1 MHMKAKAS
9 IGWNGAS
16 LKEMLARSEQLF
28 ADTGHYYGLRELAMK
43 EGTPLLFER
52 MYLKLR
58 GALVSARE
66 IARNISAS
74 PIVKELGELCFTVFT
89 PEGDSVALST
99 GIIVHVHTMSDVV
112 KYMIKG
118 DFEDDPGFKPGDI
131 FCNNDV
137 LAGNVHNC
145 DIHTII
151 PFFREGELV
160 SWIAGVTHVPDVG
173 ARTPGSSP
181 VGPMS
186 TYDQGLTI
194 PPQKIGEND
203 EVFRSFKDT
212 YKRTSRTPL
221 LLELDEK
228 TRLAGCIMIR
238 DAIGHL
244 IEEEGIAAYKQFMRE
259 AIENGRRS
267 FIRRV
272 KRMLVPGRYRVPSFC
287 DVPWK
292 DERGHLPQAA
302 RNSLV
307 NSPLEVTVNVD
318 GTVRT
323 TLDGASAW
331 GYHSMNCSPSALQGG
346 MWVMMT
352 QSLADA
358 ESINDGAYFALDQH
372 FPLGSWSNPG
382 NPEAG
387 TAHAWHFLWSGLNG
401 LFRFLSH
408 GYYAR
413 GFLEEIVAGY
423 GTTTN
428 ILYGSGLNM
437 FGEPFAATNMEMTGA
452 GLGARGCWD
461 GLDHA
466 YAMWNPE
473 SDIGDIETS
482 WELWEPMLY
491 LGRTVKPNTGG
502 AGKFRGGNGMESV
515 RLVWKSQNA
524 VFQHVGHGMVFVNCG
539 LFGAY
544 PSNTGYRRSVHKTNA
559 FALIKERKPL
569 PSSDRD
575 PEDSEI
581 ERLITGDH
589 VVDDK
594 ALTLPEPYEDGD
606 IYVSVIQGGPGLGD
620 PIERSPRLV
629 EKDLNDGQVLPRF
642 VEPVYGVVARQNG
655 KDGKDG
661 KDGKGKW
668 QVDEQAT
675 RQRRE
680 QIRRDRGARAIPV
693 RQWLAQ
699 ERERVVSGRFPEWV
713 VRMYRESIAL
723 SADWGRDFK
732 SFWNIPAE
740 GSVYDRPVARSAES

>member
-1 MHMKAKAS
+1 MDRKS
-9 IGWNGAS
+9 ETPVGWDGMT
-16 LKEMLARSEQLF
+16 LQQMLAKSEQLF
-28 ADTGHYYGLRELAMK
+28 ADTGHYYGLTELELAAG
-43 EGTPLLFER
+43 EPLLFER
-52 MYLKLR
+52 THLKLR

-89 PEGDSVALST
+89 PEGDSVAMST

-112 KYMIKG
+112 KFMING
-118 DFEDDPGFKPGDI
+118 DFESDPGFAPGDI

-151 PFFREGELV
+151 PFFWEGELV
-160 SWIAGVTHVPDVG
+160 SWIAGVTHVPDIG

-194 PPQKIGEND
+194 PPQKIGED
-203 EVFRSFKDT
+203 DKVFRSFKDM
-212 YKRTSRTPL
+212 YKRSTRTPL

-228 TRLAGCIMIR
+228 TRLAGCMMIR
-238 DAIGHL
+238 DALQLL
-244 IEEEGIAAYKQFMRE
+244 IKEDGINTYKQFMRE

-267 FIRRV
+267 FVRRAR
-272 KRMLVPGRYRVPSFC
+272 RMLVPGRYRVPSFC
-287 DVPWK
+287 DVPWA
-292 DERGHLPQAA
+292 DESGHLPQAA
-302 RNSLV
+302 RNTLM
-307 NSPLEVTVNVD
+307 NAPLEVTVNAD
-318 GTVRT
+318 GTIDT
-323 TLDGASAW
+323 SLDGASAW
-331 GYHSMNCSPSALQGG
+331 GFHTMNCSPSALQGG
-346 MWVMMT
+346 MWVMLS

-358 ESINDGAYFALDQH
+358 ESINDGSYYALNQH
-372 FPLGSWSNPG
+372 FPAGSWSNPD
-382 NPEAG
+382 NLEAG

-428 ILYGSGLNM
+428 ILYGSGLNI

-461 GLDHA
+461 GLDCS

-502 AGKFRGGNGMESV
+502 AGKYRGGNGLESI
-515 RLVWKSQNA
+515 RLVWKATDA
-524 VFQHVGHGMVFVNCG
+524 VFQHVGHGMVFVNSG
-539 LFGAY
+539 LFGGY
-544 PSNTGYRRSVHKTNA
+544 PSNTGYRRSVHETDA
-559 FALIKERKPL
+559 LALIEARKPL
-569 PSSDRD
+569 PTNDHD
-575 PEDSEI
+575 PESSEI
-581 ERLITGDH
+581 ERLLTGRH
-589 VVDDK
+589 LVDDK
-594 ALTLPEPYEDGD
+594 ALTLPESYEDGD

-620 PIERSPRLV
+620 PIERLPRRV
-629 EKDLNDGQVLPRF
+629 AADLNGEHLLPRYA
-642 VEPVYGVVARQNG
+642 ERLYGVVAAQDENG
-655 KDGKDG
+655 S
-661 KDGKGKW
+661 W
-668 QVDEQAT
+668 QVDEAAT
-675 RQRRE
+675 ARRRE
-680 QIRRDRGARAIPV
+680 EIRHERAEKAVPV
-693 RQWLAQ
+693 KEWLA
-699 ERERVVSGRFPEWV
+699 RERGRVAAGEFPEWV
-713 VRMYRESIAL
+713 QRMYRESIAL
-723 SADWGRDFK
+723 SADWGAEFK
-732 SFWNIPAE
+732 SFWDIPDDSPVYGPAKQV
-740 GSVYDRPVARSAES
+740 GS

>member
-1 MHMKAKAS
+1 MS
-9 IGWNGAS
+9 NEQTRESVVGWNGKT
-16 LKEMLARSEQLF
+16 LEQMLTHSERLF
-28 ADTGHYYGLRELAMK
+28 SETGHYFGLEKLDLK
-43 EGTPLLFER
+43 ERDPLHFER
-52 MYLKLR
+52 LFLKLR
-58 GALVSARE
+58 GSLVSARE

-89 PEGDSVALST
+89 PEGDSVTLST
-99 GIIVHVHTMSDVV
+99 GIIVHVHTMSDAV
-112 KYMIKG
+112 KFMIRNG
-118 DFEDDPGFKPGDI
+118 FEEDPGIKPGDV

-151 PFFREGELV
+151 PLFQNGELV

-194 PPQKIGEND
+194 PPQKIGED
-203 EVFRSFKDT
+203 DKVFRSFKDT

-238 DAIGHL
+238 ESIENL
-244 IEEEGIAAYKQFMRE
+244 IKEEGLDVYKQFMRE

-267 FIRRV
+267 FLRRV

-287 DVPWK
+287 DVPWE

-302 RNSLV
+302 VNTLM
-307 NSPLEVTVNVD
+307 NSPLEINVKID
-318 GTVRT
+318 GTVST
-323 TLDGASAW
+323 SLDGASSW
-331 GYHSMNCSPSALQGG
+331 GYHTMNCSPSALQGG
-346 MWVMMT
+346 MWVMLT
-352 QSLADA
+352 QSIADA
-358 ESINDGAYFALDQH
+358 ESINDGGYYAFEQH
-372 FPLGSWSNPG
+372 FPKGSWSNPD

-401 LFRFLSH
+401 MFRFLSQ

-413 GFLEEIVAGY
+413 GFLEEIVSGY

-428 ILYGSGLNM
+428 ILYGSGINI

-452 GLGARGCWD
+452 GFGARGCRD
-461 GLDHA
+461 GLNHG

-491 LGRTVKPNTGG
+491 LGRKVKPSSGG
-502 AGKFRGGNGMESV
+502 PGKYRGGNGMESV
-515 RLVWKSQNA
+515 RLVWKAQKA
-524 VFQHVGHGMVFVNCG
+524 VFQHVGHGMVFVNNG
-539 LFGAY
+539 LFGGY
-544 PSNTGYRRSVHKTNA
+544 PSNTGYRRSVHQTNV
-559 FALIKERKPL
+559 FDLIKERKPL
-569 PSSDRD
+569 PSCDRD

-581 ERLITGDH
+581 EKFVQGRHI
-589 VVDDK
+589 VDDK

-606 IYVSVIQGGPGLGD
+606 IYLSVIQGGPGLGD
-620 PIERSPRLV
+620 PLERSTSGV
-629 EKDLNDGQVLPRF
+629 ERDLNEGQILPRF
-642 VEPVYGVVARQNG
+642 VEPIYGVVTTN
-655 KDGKDG
+655 DGTSG
-661 KDGKGKW
+661 NW
-668 QVDEQAT
+668 TVNEEAT
-675 RQRRE
+675 QKKRE
-680 QIRRDRGARAIPV
+680 QIREDRAQRAMPV
-693 RQWLAQ
+693 REWLDK
-699 ERERVVSGRFPEWV
+699 ERPRVLDADMPKWV
-713 VRMYRESIAL
+713 LRMYQESITL
-723 SADWGRDFK
+723 SDEWGKEFKDF
-732 SFWNIPAE
+732 WGIPDDHPAYN
-740 GSVYDRPVARSAES
+740 VP

>member
-1 MHMKAKAS
+1 MDIKARPR
-9 IGWNGAS
+9 IGWGGTT
-16 LKEMLARSEQLF
+16 LKEMLTHSEQLL
-28 ADTGHYYGLRELAMK
+28 ADSGHYYGLRDLKLADA
-43 EGTPLLFER
+43 TPLLFER
-52 MYLKLR
+52 MHLKLR

-74 PIVKELGELCFTVFT
+74 PIVKELGELAFTVFT

-112 KYMIKG
+112 KYMIRN
-118 DFEDDPGFKPGDI
+118 DFEDDPGFAPGDV

-151 PFFREGELV
+151 PFFHDGELV

-203 EVFRSFKDT
+203 RVFRAFRDT

-228 TRLAGCIMIR
+228 TRLAGCMMIR
-238 DAIGHL
+238 GALTHL
-244 IEEEGIAAYKQFMRE
+244 IREEGIDTYKQFMRE

-272 KRMLVPGRYRVPSFC
+272 RRMLVPGRYRVPSFC
-287 DVPWK
+287 DVPWQ

-302 RNSLV
+302 VNTLM
-307 NSPLEVTVNVD
+307 NSPLEITVKVD
-318 GTVRT
+318 GTIRT
-323 TLDGASAW
+323 TLDGATAW
-331 GYHSMNCSPSALQGG
+331 GYHTMNCSPSALQGG
-346 MWVMMT
+346 MWVMLS

-358 ESINDGAYFALDQH
+358 ESINDGSYFALDQY
-372 FPLGSWSNPG
+372 FPSGSWSNPG

-413 GFLEEIVAGY
+413 GFLEEVVAGY

-452 GLGARGCWD
+452 GLGARGCRD
-461 GLDHA
+461 GLDCA

-502 AGKFRGGNGMESV
+502 AGRFRGGNALESV
-515 RLVWKSQNA
+515 RLVWKSHNA
-524 VFQHVGHGMVFVNCG
+524 VFQHVGHGMVFVNSG
-539 LFGAY
+539 MFGGY
-544 PSNTGYRRSVHKTNA
+544 PSATGYRRSVHDTNA
-559 FALIKERKPL
+559 LELIDARAPL
-569 PSSDRD
+569 PVHDHD
-575 PEDSEI
+575 PQDSEI
-581 ERLITGDH
+581 ERLIEGRH
-589 VVDDK
+589 VLDDK
-594 ALTLPEPYEDGD
+594 ALTLPEPYADGD
-606 IYVSVIQGGPGLGD
+606 IYVSCIQGGPGLGD
-620 PIERSPRLV
+620 PIERAAHLV
-629 EKDLNDGQVLPRF
+629 AQDLNEGHLLARF
-642 VEPVYGVVARQNG
+642 AAPLYGVIAHQDAGGV
-655 KDGKDG
+655 
-661 KDGKGKW
+661 W
-668 QVDEQAT
+668 SVDEAAT
-675 RQRRE
+675 AERRAAMRHE
-680 QIRRDRGARAIPV
+680 RAAGAVPV
-693 RQWLAQ
+693 SQWLAR
-699 ERERVVSGRFPEWV
+699 ERERVHAGNFAPWV
-713 VRMYRESIAL
+713 LRMYRESIRL
-723 SADWGRDFK
+723 SGDWGREFK
-732 SFWNIPAE
+732 AFWGIADASAVYEPPA
-740 GSVYDRPVARSAES
+740 GRGVRR

>member
-1 MHMKAKAS
+1 MDMKGRPQ
-9 IGWNGAS
+9 IGWNGMT
-16 LKEMLARSEQLF
+16 LKEMLAHSEQLF
-28 ADTGHYYGLRELAMK
+28 ADTQHYYGLRELELA
-43 EGTPLLFER
+43 EQSPLLFER
-52 MYLKLR
+52 MHLKLR

-89 PEGDSVALST
+89 PEGDSVAMST

-112 KYMIKG
+112 KFMINN
-118 DFEDDPGFKPGDI
+118 DFEDDPGFAPGDI

-151 PFFREGELV
+151 PFFWEGELV
-160 SWIAGVTHVPDVG
+160 SWIAGVTHVPDIG

-203 EVFRSFKDT
+203 KVFRAFKDM
-212 YKRTSRTPL
+212 YKRSTRTPL

-228 TRLAGCIMIR
+228 TRLAGCTMIR
-238 DAIGHL
+238 NALRYL
-244 IEEEGIAAYKQFMRE
+244 IAEDGIDTYKQFMRE

-267 FIRRV
+267 FIRRT

-287 DVPWK
+287 DVPWEN
-292 DERGHLPQAA
+292 ERGHLPQAA
-302 RNSLV
+302 RNTLM
-307 NSPLEVTVNVD
+307 NSPLEVTVNVN
-318 GTVRT
+318 GTIAT
-323 TLDGASAW
+323 TLDGATGW
-331 GYHSMNCSPSALQGG
+331 GYHTFNCSPSALQGG
-346 MWVMMT
+346 MWVMLS

-358 ESINDGAYFALDQH
+358 ESINDGSYYALDQH
-372 FPLGSWSNPG
+372 FPPGSWSNPD
-382 NPEAG
+382 NLEAG
-387 TAHAWHFLWSGLNG
+387 TAHSWHFLWSGLNG

-408 GYYAR
+408 GYFAR

-461 GLDHA
+461 GLDCS

-491 LGRTVKPNTGG
+491 LGRTAKPSTGG
-502 AGKFRGGNGMESV
+502 AGKYRGGNALESV

-524 VFQHVGHGMVFVNCG
+524 VFQHVGHGMVHVNSG
-539 LFGAY
+539 MFGGY
-544 PSNTGYRRSVHKTNA
+544 PSNTGYRRSVHDTDA
-559 FALIKERKPL
+559 LALIAARQPL
-569 PSSDRD
+569 PTNDHD
-575 PEDSEI
+575 PENSDI
-581 ERLITGDH
+581 ERMIKGRH
-589 VVDDK
+589 VLEDN
-594 ALTLPEPYEDGD
+594 ALTLPEPYANGD
-606 IYVSVIQGGPGLGD
+606 LYISVIQGGPGLGD
-620 PIERSPRLV
+620 PIERDPRLV
-629 EKDLNDGQVLPRF
+629 EADLNAANTLPRY
-642 VEPVYGVVARQNG
+642 VERQYGVVAKQDDHGR
-655 KDGKDG
+655 
-661 KDGKGKW
+661 W
-668 QVDEQAT
+668 QADHDAT
-675 RQRRE
+675 AKRRA
-680 QIRRDRGARAIPV
+680 QIRQERGDKAIPV
-693 RQWLAQ
+693 REWLAG
-699 ERERVVSGRFPEWV
+699 ERERVVTAGFPPWV
-713 VRMYRESIAL
+713 LTMYRESIAL
-723 SADWGRDFK
+723 SKHWGRDFK
-732 SFWNIPAE
+732 AFWGIADDCPIYGKTPE
-740 GSVYDRPVARSAES
+740 TE

>member
-1 MHMKAKAS
+1 M
-9 IGWNGAS
+9 S
-16 LKEMLARSEQLF
+16 LADMLVRSEQLF
-28 ADTGHYYGLRELAMK
+28 AETGHYYGLRELPLK
-43 EGTPLLFER
+43 EGRPLLYER
-52 MYLKLR
+52 VHLKVR

-112 KYMIKG
+112 KFMIRNG
-118 DFEDDPGFKPGDI
+118 FEQDPGFQPGDI

-151 PFFREGELV
+151 PFFWKGELV

-194 PPQKIGEND
+194 PPQKIGAND

-221 LLELDEK
+221 HLELDEK
-228 TRLAGCIMIR
+228 TRLGGCTMIR
-238 DAIGHL
+238 DALTQL
-244 IEEEGIAAYKQFMRE
+244 IEEEGIDTYKAFMRE

-292 DERGHLPQAA
+292 DEKGHLPQAA
-302 RNSLV
+302 RNSLMH
-307 NSPLEVTVNVD
+307 SPLEITVKGD
-318 GTVRT
+318 GTIAT
-323 TLDGASAW
+323 TLDGASRW
-331 GYHSMNCSPSALQGG
+331 GYHTMNCSPSALQGG

-358 ESINDGAYFALDQH
+358 ESINDGCYFALDQH
-372 FPLGSWSNPG
+372 FPVGSWSNPA

-401 LFRFLSH
+401 LFRFLSY
-408 GYYAR
+408 GYWAR
-413 GFLEEIVAGY
+413 GFLEEVVAGY

-452 GLGARGCWD
+452 GLGARGCCD
-461 GLDHA
+461 GLD
-466 YAMWNPE
+466 YSYGMWNPE
-473 SDIGDIETS
+473 SDIGDVETS

-491 LGRTVKPNTGG
+491 LGRCVKPGSGG
-502 AGKFRGGNGMESV
+502 AGKYRGGNGLESV
-515 RLVWKSQNA
+515 RLVWKAQNA

-539 LFGAY
+539 LFGGY
-544 PSNTGYRRSVHKTNA
+544 PSNTGYRRSVHDTNV
-559 FALIKERKPL
+559 LERIAAGQPL
-569 PSSDRD
+569 PTNDAD
-575 PEDSEI
+575 PENSEI
-581 ERLITGDH
+581 EQLVAGRH
-589 VVDDK
+589 VVDAK
-594 ALTLPEPYEDGD
+594 ALTLPEPYVDGD

-620 PIERSPRLV
+620 PLERSPQRV
-629 EKDLNDGQVLPRF
+629 AQDLDEGQILPRLT
-642 VEPVYGVVARQNG
+642 ERLYGVVARRDASG
-655 KDGKDG
+655 R
-661 KDGKGKW
+661 W
-668 QVDEQAT
+668 HVDEAAT
-675 RQRRE
+675 LQRRAAMRE
-680 QIRRDRGARAIPV
+680 ERAAGAMPV
-693 RQWLAQ
+693 REWLAR
-699 ERERVVSGRFPEWV
+699 ERERVVEGRFPEWV
-713 VRMYRESIAL
+713 VRMYRESVAL
-723 SADWGRDFK
+723 STAWGTEFKRFWGIADDSAVYHPQPSR
-732 SFWNIPAE
+732 PAK
-740 GSVYDRPVARSAES
+740 AEAAPAAAPTQA